1 MKRIVNIAAGFGLL
15 CCLFTLSQCGLETIA
30 YLSPPVSLGAL
41 TSGLYFSF
49 QKTTEN
55 DLPTQIDIFEGFEI
69 YYKFYKLDDTTDT
82 DIVERSEL
90 VSKGFHRLSRFDEDE
105 KDDPDRPLVEG
116 TTTGKT
122 IFVNLDPPGELNIA
136 DRYDTSGSGTDFY
149 VDELRRGV
157 PYDITDTGEGYYPY
171 LKRFLYIPADEH
183 FLETDADVGSG
194 IWSSIL
200 GGEKIVMLAYALSY
214 GRADF
219 VDVYS
224 EAEFLG
230 YIDVNFGW

>member
-30 YLSPPVSLGAL
+30 YLSPPVSL
-41 TSGLYFSF
+41 SPWSSPPYFRF

-69 YYKFYKLDDTTDT
+69 YYKFYRPDDTKDT

-90 VSKGFHRLSRFDEDE
+90 ISKGFHRLSRYPEDK
-105 KDDPDRPLVEG
+105 KDDPNKPLVEV
-116 TTTGKT
+116 TSTGVVDFKVDIET
-122 IFVNLDPPGELNIA
+122 LIITDVPVTATYVA
-136 DRYDTSGSGTDFY
+136 DI
-149 VDELRRGV
+149 RRGI
-157 PYDITDTGEGYYPY
+157 PYETTNE
-171 LKRFLYIPADEH
+171 LKDFDYVGGDFEAA
-183 FLETDADVGSG
+183 DADVGDT
-194 IWSSIL
+194 IYNWMLANL
-200 GGEKIVMLAYALSY
+200 GVDFYMLAYALSY

-230 YIDVNFGW
+230 EILVNFGW